1 MRGYLL
7 RQVWC
12 KDVTGVSSRPGGV
25 VELGHE
31 LAAGGAGG
39 GEVLVAFLELHA
51 QVDDLLLQVRD
62 LLVEAVD
69 VGCGV
74 EGGDDALAAARGVGL
89 AAFEHR
95 SGLGGVHAVASW
107 VMVVV
112 MGAGRAGRMA
122 GMPRGTACAA
132 R

>member
-7 RQVWC
+7 RRVWC
-12 KDVTGVSSRPGGV
+12 KDVPGVSSGPGGV

-62 LLVEAVD
+62 LLVE
-69 VGCGV
+69 
-74 EGGDDALAAARGVGL
+74 GGDDALAAARGVGL

-112 MGAGRAGRMA
+112 MGAGTAGRMA